1 MVGDGMSGLAGVFA
15 ASMGRLG
22 PFGTAPRLAVAV
34 SGGAD
39 STALALLAQEWAG
52 RHRGGILALIVD
64 HGLRGESADEA
75 ALTAAR
81 LHARGIASRIL
92 TLSGLSGPSIQE
104 KARAARYEAL
114 AEAAMEDGRL
124 HLLLGHHAADQSETV
139 TMRLAR
145 GTSGT
150 EGIAAWTAR
159 HKILLLRPL
168 LSVRPAS
175 LRAYLAAGGVGWV
188 EDPSNEN
195 RTFERVR
202 IRQAGTSSLPA
213 GAEARRAREQEAA
226 EFLARH
232 ATLRPEGFALIDAAA
247 APQAALGALIR
258 VIGGG
263 DYPPRARAAAMLA
276 AKLRPATL
284 GGVRIL
290 AAGRLGP
297 GWLLVREAA
306 ACAPLVA
313 ARRGVMWDRRFVLD
327 AAPPPGQNFG
337 ALRADARKF
346 KKFNGLP
353 DIVLRAMPC
362 LRAVEGGEI
371 IFPPAMRFVP
381 PAPATSHPFLS

>member
-1 MVGDGMSGLAGVFA
+1 MTDDAMSDLTDTFA
-15 ASMGRLG
+15 DAMARLG
-22 PFGTAPRLAVAV
+22 PFGAAPRLAVAV

-39 STALALLAQEWAG
+39 STALALLARNWAE
-52 RHRGGILALIVD
+52 RHHGSILALIVD
-64 HGLRGESADEA
+64 HGLRGESANEA
-75 ALTAAR
+75 ALTASR
-81 LHARGIASRIL
+81 LQAHGIAGRIL
-92 TLSGLSGPSIQE
+92 TISGLSGPAIQE

-139 TMRLAR
+139 AMRLAR
-145 GTSGT
+145 GTLGA

-159 HKILLLRPL
+159 RKILLLRPL
-168 LSVRPAS
+168 LNMQPAT
-175 LRAYLAAGGVGWV
+175 LRDYLTAAGMEWV

-195 RTFERVR
+195 RKFERVR
-202 IRQAGTSSLPA
+202 IRQAGTALLPA

-232 ATLRPEGFALIDAAA
+232 ATIRPEGFALIDAPA

-258 VIGGG
+258 AIGGA
-263 DYPPRARAAAMLA
+263 DYPPRAKAAAMLA
-276 AKLRPATL
+276 TRLRPATL

-290 AAGRLGP
+290 PAGRLGP

-306 ACAPLVA
+306 ACAPPVP
-313 ARRGVMWDRRFVLD
+313 ARRNTSWDRRFILD
-327 AAPPPGQNFG
+327 ATPLPAQTFG
-337 ALRADARKF
+337 GLKAASHKF

-362 LRAVEGGEI
+362 LRTEDGEI
-371 IFPPAMRFVP
+371 IFPVAARFAP